1 LLELAKSGFLK
12 IMRIKILALGKSKQQ
27 FIEAGLQE
35 YLKRLSRYCQ
45 IEFVILPDVK
55 LTSTNSVAIVKDKE
69 ASILE
74 KHLNNRNYVIAL
86 DENGKQFTSR
96 EFAQLINQQKGRND
110 LTFIIGG
117 VYGLS
122 QKILEKANLILS
134 FSKFTFTHQ
143 MIRFILT
150 EQLYR
155 AFTIL
160 EGKKYHY

>member
-1 LLELAKSGFLK
+1 MK
-12 IMRIKILALGKSKQQ
+12 IKILALGKSKQK
-27 FIEAGLQE
+27 FIEDGLQE
-35 YLKRLSRYCQ
+35 YLKRLSKYTKT
-45 IEFVILPDVK
+45 EFIVLPDIK
-55 LTSTNSVAIVKDKE
+55 LTGTNSIAIVKDKE

-74 KHLNNRNYVIAL
+74 KNLNSSSFIIAL
-86 DENGKQFTSR
+86 DENGKQFSSL
-96 EFAQLINQQKGRND
+96 EFAGLIEKQKGKSD
-110 LTFIIGG
+110 IVFIIGG

-122 QKILEKANLILS
+122 KTILLKADLILS
-134 FSKFTFTHQ
+134 FSKLTFTHQ

>member
-1 LLELAKSGFLK
+1 MK
-12 IMRIKILALGKSKQQ
+12 IKILALGKSKQK
-27 FIEAGLQE
+27 FIEEGLQE
-35 YLKRLSRYCQ
+35 YLKRLTKYAK
-45 IEFVILPDVK
+45 IDFKILADVK
-55 LTSTNSVAIVKDKE
+55 LTKTNSIEIVKEKE
-69 ASILE
+69 AIIVE
-74 KHLNNRNYVIAL
+74 KQLMEYDFVIAL
-86 DENGKQFTSR
+86 DENGTQFSSKD
-96 EFAQLINQQKGRND
+96 FAKLIEKQKGKSNVV
-110 LTFIIGG
+110 FIIGG

-122 QKILEKANLILS
+122 SKILSKANLILS